1 MNTNLRENE
10 PPVDRREREE
20 VIHDRDGARRTRVV
34 EDVAAERSAVAGRL
48 AQFVW
53 LLTGIVEFLIGLRVI
68 LKLMAANAEAPFVS
82 MIYNVTDLFLWPF
95 FGITGTPAANGMVL
109 EISSLLAMLVYA
121 ALGWVLAELLRLLL
135 TPASSRT
142 TTVEHHHDL

>member
-20 VIHDRDGARRTRVV
+20 VIHDETGARRTRVV

-68 LKLMAANAEAPFVS
+68 LKLMAANAQAPFVS
-82 MIYNVTDLFLWPF
+82 MIYNVTELFLWPF
-95 FGITGTPAANGMVL
+95 FGITGTPAADGMVL

>member
-20 VIHDRDGARRTRVV
+20 VIHDGDGARRTRVV